1 MKLKILTFITL
12 LAAGIMLLAG
22 CARTGDNH
30 FITDAAYRQTVEADF
45 SKRMKVMGNHL
56 FDAISSDSMSVAEY
70 EAMQFLYAYMNT
82 ADLADYTPQYYLENV
97 RLSFVARD
105 SMPWGREV
113 PEELFRHFV
122 LPVRVNNENLDSS
135 RSVFYTELKARVSK
149 LNMKAAALE
158 VNHWC
163 HEKAT
168 YAPSDGRTLS
178 PLSTMCNALGRCGEE
193 STFTVAALRAVGI
206 PARQVY
212 TPRWAH
218 TDDNHAWVEVW
229 VDGKWHFM
237 GACEPAADLD
247 DAWFNSSVVR
257 AMLIHTKVFGRY
269 TGPEEI
275 LYTTNNYT
283 EINVID
289 NYTRTDQLDVQVMDA
304 NGKPAVGASVR
315 FCIYNYAEFNPVVT
329 KTADVQG
336 KSSLRVGKGDMLVWA
351 SSGGR
356 FGYGISRAEKRETV
370 KITLGNFDQLPEDVS
385 FRINPPM
392 ADALP
397 VTATPEVIEKNNER
411 LAVEDSIRHAYESTF
426 MTAEKSAILAKEMD
440 VDGSRLANYLLTSRG
455 NHAAIGELL
464 KQSDAALRRKAMN
477 LLSVIS
483 PKDLTDT
490 PLATLK
496 AILDDMPETENEFDL
511 QYVANPRI
519 GVELLTP
526 YRSAL
531 GQVFD
536 ADLKKQIR
544 ANPARL
550 AAWMKEHIHLDSLY
564 NSQRIIC
571 SPMGTFRAE
580 WADMRS
586 MEYFFVAAARS
597 LDIPARIDPVTGKV
611 QYALPGT
618 KQWMDINLGKQTAS
632 SAPQSRLALTYQPT
646 TISPNPQYYSRFTL
660 AALTTQGEMRTL
672 EYDWDGGLGWS
683 DLFQSPKSVDAGD
696 YLLISG
702 TRMASGSV
710 LCRIQ
715 KMRLPASGELV
726 RFPLILPQ
734 DDSDIQVLGSIN
746 AEQLYYDVQSGAE
759 ASILSTTGRGYF
771 ALAILAS
778 GHEPS
783 NHALKDIQLLA
794 DEFEQWGRK
803 MVLLFPNESQYK
815 RFHMNEF
822 PQLPQTV
829 VWGWDLDNANARM
842 IAEAVH
848 LPNVTEWPIFIIAD
862 SFGRVVFVRQGYTI
876 GLGEQMMKVIRRL

>member
-1 MKLKILTFITL
+1 MKLKTLTFIPL
-12 LAAGIMLLAG
+12 LVGMILLAG
-22 CARTGDNH
+22 CARTGGNH
-30 FITDAAYRQTVEADF
+30 FITDATYRQTVEADF
-45 SKRMKVMGNHL
+45 GKRVEVMGNHL
-56 FDAISSDSMSVAEY
+56 FDAISPDSMSVAEY

-97 RLSFVARD
+97 RLSFAARD
-105 SMPWGREV
+105 SMPWGKEV

-135 RSVFYTELKARVSK
+135 RSVFYSELKARVGK
-149 LNMKAAALE
+149 LGMKEAALE

-163 HEKAT
+163 HEKVT

-178 PLSTMCNALGRCGEE
+178 PLSTMHNALGRCGEE
-193 STFTVAALRAVGI
+193 STFTVAALRSVGI

-237 GACEPAADLD
+237 GACEPAADLN

-257 AMLIHTKVFGRY
+257 AMLIHTKVFGHY
-269 TGPEEI
+269 NGPEEI

-289 NYTRTDQLDVQVMDA
+289 NYTRTDQLDVRVVNADG
-304 NGKPAVGASVR
+304 NPAAGASIR

-329 KTADVQG
+329 KTADAEG
-336 KSSLRVGKGDMLVWA
+336 KSSLRIGKGDMLVWA
-351 SSGGR
+351 SQGGH

-370 KITLGNFDQLPEDVS
+370 RITLGDFDQLPEEVS

-397 VTATPEVIEKNNER
+397 TTATPEEIEKNNER
-411 LAVEDSIRHAYESTF
+411 LAKEDSIRHAYESTF
-426 MTAEKSAILAKEMD
+426 MTAEKSVALAKELG
-440 VDGSRLANYLLTSRG
+440 VDGSHLTNYMLTSRG
-455 NHAAIGELL
+455 NHTAIGELL
-464 KQSDAALRRKAMN
+464 KQSDAALQSKAMN

-496 AILDDMPETENEFDL
+496 AILDDMPETGSEFEL

-531 GQVFD
+531 AQVFD
-536 ADLKKQIR
+536 AELKEQIR
-544 ANPARL
+544 TNPTRL
-550 AAWMKEHIHLDSLY
+550 AAWMREHIHLDSLY

-571 SPMGTFRAE
+571 SPMGTLRAK

-618 KQWMDINLGKQTAS
+618 MQWMDINLGEQTAS
-632 SAPQSRLALTYQPT
+632 SAPQSQLALTYQPT
-646 TISPNPQYYSRFTL
+646 ITSPNPQYYSQFTL

-672 EYDWDGGLGWS
+672 EYDWDSSLGWS
-683 DLFQSPKSVDAGD
+683 DLFQSPKNVDVGD

-710 LCRIQ
+710 LCRMQ
-715 KMRLPASGELV
+715 KMRLPEGTSV

-746 AEQLYYDVQSGAE
+746 AEQLYHDVESGVE

-794 DEFEQWGRK
+794 DEFNQWGRK
-803 MVLLFPNESQYK
+803 MLLLFPNESQYK
-815 RFHMNEF
+815 RFRSNEF
-822 PQLPQTV
+822 PQLPKTV

-842 IAEAVH
+842 VAEAVH
-848 LPNVTEWPIFIIAD
+848 LSNTTELPIFVIAD